1 MEKNLKE
8 LWVEKYRPKTVDGYV
23 FRDDEQRA
31 QVSEWIKSGSIPHIL
46 LSGSPGVGKTTLAK
60 LLIHELGVTG
70 HDVMELNASRERGID
85 VIRNRV
91 TNFAGTI
98 PFGSFK
104 VVLLD
109 EADYMTPDA
118 QAVMRGVMEEFSDN
132 CRFIMTCNYPN
143 KIIPAL
149 HSRSQGIHIPKL
161 DRVAFTERVATILI
175 TEGIELDID
184 TLDSYVAASYPD
196 LRKCLNSVQQN
207 AIDGVL
213 RKPSERSVDTSDY
226 KLKAVDLFKAGKIVE
241 ARRVIVDNATVGDVD
256 EMFRWMYDNLTL
268 WSNTQDGQDSAIKI
282 IRNGLANHA
291 LVADVE
297 INLAATLVELTTI
310 EE

>member
-1 MEKNLKE
+1 MKE
-8 LWVEKYRPKTVDGYV
+8 LWVEKWRPKTVDGYV
-23 FRDDEQRA
+23 FRDDDQRK
-31 QVSEWIKSGSIPHIL
+31 QVMEWIKSGSIPHIL
-46 LSGSPGVGKTTLAK
+46 LSGNPGVGKTTLAK
-60 LLIHELGVTG
+60 LLINELGIIK
-70 HDVMELNASRERGID
+70 HDVLELNASRERGID
-85 VIRNRV
+85 IIRNRV

-149 HSRSQGIHIPKL
+149 HSRSQSIHIPKL
-161 DRVAFTERVATILI
+161 DRIAFTERVATVLI
-175 TEGIELDID
+175 EEGIDVDID
-184 TLDSYVAASYPD
+184 TLDSYVTATYPD

-207 AIDGVL
+207 AINGVL
-213 RKPSERSVDTSDY
+213 RRPSERSVDTSDY
-226 KLKAVDLFKAGKIVE
+226 KLKAVELFKTGKIIE
-241 ARRVIVDNATVGDVD
+241 ARRVIVDNATIGDVD
-256 EMFRWMYDNLTL
+256 EIFRWMYDNLSL
-268 WSNTQDGQDSAIKI
+268 WSNTQEGQDEAIKI
-282 IRNGLANHA
+282 ICNGLKNHA
-291 LVADVE
+291 LIADVE

-310 EE
+310 EK

>member
-1 MEKNLKE
+1 MKE
-8 LWVEKYRPKTVDGYV
+8 LWVEKYRPNTVDGYV

-31 QVSEWIKSGSIPHIL
+31 QVNSWIADKSIPHIL

-60 LLIHELGVTG
+60 LLIHELGVQG

-91 TNFAGTI
+91 TNFAGTMG
-98 PFGSFK
+98 FGGFK

-149 HSRSQGIHIPKL
+149 HSRCQSIHIPKL
-161 DRVAFTERVATILI
+161 ERVAFTERVATVLI
-175 TEGIELDID
+175 TEGVNLDLD
-184 TLDSYVAASYPD
+184 TLDSYVTATYPD

-207 AIDGVL
+207 SINGNL
-213 RKPSERSVDTSDY
+213 RKPSERAVDTSDY
-226 KLKAVDLFKAGKIVE
+226 KLKAVDLFKNGKIIE
-241 ARRVIVDNATVGDVD
+241 GRRCIVDNATVGDVD
-256 EMFRWMYDNLTL
+256 EMFRWMYDNLQL
-268 WSNTQDGQDSAIKI
+268 WSNSQEGQDEAIKI

-297 INLAATLVELTTI
+297 INLSATMVELTSI
-310 EE
+310 EV

>member
-1 MEKNLKE
+1 MKE
-8 LWVEKYRPKTVDGYV
+8 LWVEKYRPNTVDGYV
-23 FRDDEQRA
+23 FRDEEQRA
-31 QVSEWIKSGSIPHIL
+31 QVMEWIKSGSIPHIL
-46 LSGSPGVGKTTLAK
+46 LSGNPGVGKTTLAK
-60 LLIHELGVTG
+60 ILINALGVAK

-91 TNFAGTI
+91 TNFAGTV

-149 HSRSQGIHIPKL
+149 HSRSQSIHIPKL
-161 DRVAFTERVATILI
+161 DRVAFTERVATVLI
-175 TEGIELDID
+175 AESIEIDID

-207 AIDGVL
+207 SIDGIL
-213 RKPSERSVDTSDY
+213 RKPNDRSVDTSDY
-226 KLKAVDLFKAGKIVE
+226 KFKAVDLFKAGKIIE
-241 ARRVIVDNATVGDVD
+241 ARNVIVNNATVGDVD
-256 EMFRWMYDNLTL
+256 EMFRWMYDNLNL
-268 WSNTQDGQDSAIKI
+268 WSNSQDGQDEAIKI
-282 IRNGLANHA
+282 IRTGLANHA

-310 EE
+310 KE

>member
-1 MEKNLKE
+1 MKE
-8 LWVEKYRPKTVDGYV
+8 LWVEKYRPKTVEGYV

-31 QVSEWIKSGSIPHIL
+31 QINAWISDKSIPHIL

-60 LLIHELGVTG
+60 LLIHELGVQG

-85 VIRNRV
+85 VVRNRV
-91 TNFAGTI
+91 TNFAGTMG
-98 PFGSFK
+98 FGGFK

-149 HSRSQGIHIPKL
+149 HSRCQSIHIPKL
-161 DRVAFTERVATILI
+161 DRVAFTERVATVLI
-175 TEGIELDID
+175 TEGVELDLD
-184 TLDSYVAASYPD
+184 TLDSYVTAAYPD

-207 AIDGVL
+207 SIDNNL

-226 KLKAVDLFKAGKIVE
+226 KLKAVDLFKNGKIIDG
-241 ARRVIVDNATVGDVD
+241 RRCIVDNATVGDVD
-256 EMFRWMYDNLTL
+256 EMFRWMYDNLQL
-268 WSNTQDGQDSAIKI
+268 WSTTQEGQDEAIKI
-282 IRNGLANHA
+282 IRNGLANHT

-297 INLAATLVELTTI
+297 INLSATMVELTSI
-310 EE
+310 EA

>member
-1 MEKNLKE
+1 MKE
-8 LWVEKYRPKTVDGYV
+8 LWVEKYRPNTVDEYV
-23 FRDDEQRA
+23 FRDEDQRA
-31 QVSEWIKSGSIPHIL
+31 QVMEWVKSKSIPHII
-46 LSGSPGVGKTTLAK
+46 LSGGPGVGKTTLAK
-60 LLIHELGVTG
+60 ILINELGILA

-118 QAVMRGVMEEFSDN
+118 QAVMRGVMEEYSDN

-143 KIIPAL
+143 KIMPAL
-149 HSRSQGIHIPKL
+149 HSRSQSIHIPKL
-161 DRVAFTERVATILI
+161 DQVAFTERVATVLI
-175 TEGIELDID
+175 SEGVDLDID
-184 TLDSYVAASYPD
+184 TLDSYIVAAYPD

-207 AIDGVL
+207 SIDGAL
-213 RKPSERSVDTSDY
+213 RKPSERSVDTSDF
-226 KLKAVDLFKAGKIVE
+226 KLKAVELFKLGKIVE

-268 WSNTQDGQDSAIKI
+268 WSKSQEGQDRAIKV
-282 IRNGLANHA
+282 IRDGLVNHA

>member
-1 MEKNLKE
+1 MKN
-8 LWVEKYRPKTVDGYV
+8 LWVEQYRPNTVDGYV

-31 QVSEWIKSGSIPHIL
+31 QINQWIKSQSIPHIL

-60 LLIHELGVTG
+60 LLINELKIGG

-98 PFGSFK
+98 PFGNFK

-149 HSRSQGIHIPKL
+149 HSRCQSIHIPKL
-161 DRVAFTERVATILI
+161 DRTAFIERVATILI
-175 TEGIELDID
+175 QENVELDID

-207 AIDGVL
+207 AINGVL

-226 KLKAVDLFKAGKIVE
+226 KLKAVDLFKTGKIIE

-256 EMFRWMYDNLTL
+256 EMFRWMYDNLNL
-268 WSNTQDGQDSAIKI
+268 WSQDQDGQDEAIKI

-310 EE
+310 GE

>member
-1 MEKNLKE
+1 MKE
-8 LWVEKYRPKTVDGYV
+8 LWTERYRPKTVDGYV
-23 FRDDEQRA
+23 FRDQEQRA
-31 QVSEWIKSGSIPHIL
+31 QVMEWINNQSIPHII
-46 LSGSPGVGKTTLAK
+46 LSGGPGVGKTTLAK
-60 LLIHELGVTG
+60 LLIHELGILS

-109 EADYMTPDA
+109 EADYLTMDA
-118 QAVMRGVMEEFSDN
+118 QAVMRGVMEEYSDN

-143 KIIPAL
+143 KIMPAL
-149 HSRSQGIHIPKL
+149 HSRSQSIHIPKP
-161 DRVAFTERVATILI
+161 DRDSFIERVATILI
-175 TEGIELDID
+175 EENIQLDIE
-184 TLDSYVAASYPD
+184 TLDSYVAATYPD

-207 AIDGVL
+207 SINGVL
-213 RKPSERSVDTSDY
+213 QKPSERISDTSEY
-226 KLKAVDLFKAGKIVE
+226 KLKAVDLFKSGKIIE
-241 ARRVIVDNATVGDVD
+241 ARRVIVDNAVVGDVED
-256 EMFRWMYDNLTL
+256 MFRWMYDNLNL
-268 WSNTQDGQDSAIKI
+268 WSDSQEGQDEAIKI
-282 IRNGLANHA
+282 IRTGLANHA

-310 EE
+310 ES

>member
-1 MEKNLKE
+1 MHQ
-8 LWVEKYRPKTVDGYV
+8 LWVEKHRPKTVDNYV
-23 FRDDEQRA
+23 FRDNDQKS
-31 QVSEWIKSGSIPHIL
+31 QVLEWIKNQTIPHIL

-60 LLIHELGVTG
+60 LLINELGVLA

-98 PFGSFK
+98 PFGDFK

-161 DRVAFTERVATILI
+161 DRIAFIERVATILI
-175 TEGIELDID
+175 EENIQLDIE
-184 TLDSYVAASYPD
+184 TLDSYVAATYPD

-207 AIDGVL
+207 SINGAL
-213 RKPSERSVDTSDY
+213 QKPSERIADTSDY
-226 KLKAVDLFKAGKIVE
+226 KLKAVDLFKSGKIVE
-241 ARRVIVDNATVGDVD
+241 ARRVIVDNAVVGDVD
-256 EMFRWMYDNLTL
+256 EMFRWMYDNLNL
-268 WSNTQDGQDSAIKI
+268 WSNTTDGQDEAVKI

-291 LVADVE
+291 LVADIE
-297 INLAATLVELTTI
+297 INLAATLIELTTI
-310 EE
+310 ES

>member
-1 MEKNLKE
+1 MKE

-31 QVSEWIKSGSIPHIL
+31 QINAWISDKSIPHIL

-60 LLIHELGVTG
+60 LLIHELGVQG

-85 VIRNRV
+85 VVRNRV
-91 TNFAGTI
+91 TNFAGTMG
-98 PFGSFK
+98 FGGFK

-149 HSRSQGIHIPKL
+149 HSRCQSIHIPKL
-161 DRVAFTERVATILI
+161 DRVAFTERVATVLI
-175 TEGIELDID
+175 TEGVELDLD
-184 TLDSYVAASYPD
+184 TLDSYVTAAYPD

-207 AIDGVL
+207 SIDNNL

-226 KLKAVDLFKAGKIVE
+226 KLKAVDLFKNGKIIDG
-241 ARRVIVDNATVGDVD
+241 RRCIVDNATVGDVD
-256 EMFRWMYDNLTL
+256 EMFRWMYDNLQL
-268 WSNTQDGQDSAIKI
+268 WSTTQEGQDEAIKI
-282 IRNGLANHA
+282 IRNGLANHT

-297 INLAATLVELTTI
+297 INLSATMVELTSI
-310 EE
+310 EA

>member
-1 MEKNLKE
+1 MKE

-23 FRDDEQRA
+23 FRDEEQRA
-31 QVSEWIKSGSIPHIL
+31 QVMEWIKSGSIPHIL
-46 LSGSPGVGKTTLAK
+46 LSGNPGVGKTTLAK
-60 LLIHELGVTG
+60 LLINELGVLG
-70 HDVMELNASRERGID
+70 HDTMELNASRQRGID
-85 VIRNRV
+85 VIRDRV

-98 PFGSFK
+98 PFGEFK

-109 EADYMTPDA
+109 EADYLTPEA
-118 QAVMRGVMEEFSDN
+118 QAVMRGVMEEFADN

-149 HSRSQGIHIPKL
+149 HSRSQSIHIPKL
-161 DRVAFTERVATILI
+161 NRDSFTARVATVLV
-175 TEGIELDID
+175 EEDVDLDPD

-207 AIDGVL
+207 SIDGVL

-226 KLKAVDLFKAGKIVE
+226 KLKAVDLFKSGNIIKARQVIVE
-241 ARRVIVDNATVGDVD
+241 NATVGDVD
-256 EMFRWMYDNLTL
+256 EMFRWMYDNLNL
-268 WSNTQDGQDSAIKI
+268 WSTSQEGQDSAIKI

-310 EE
+310 KE

>member
-1 MEKNLKE
+1 MKN
-8 LWVEKYRPKTVDGYV
+8 LWVEQYRPNTVDGYV

-31 QVSEWIKSGSIPHIL
+31 QINEWIKSQSIPHIL

-60 LLIHELGVTG
+60 LLIHELEIGG

-98 PFGSFK
+98 PFGNFK

-149 HSRSQGIHIPKL
+149 HSRCQSIHIPKL
-161 DRVAFTERVATILI
+161 DRIAFVERVATILI
-175 TEGIELDID
+175 EENVELDID

-207 AIDGVL
+207 AINGVL
-213 RKPSERSVDTSDY
+213 RKPNERSVDTSDY
-226 KLKAVDLFKAGKIVE
+226 KLKAVDLFKTGKIIE

-256 EMFRWMYDNLTL
+256 EMFRWMYDNLNL
-268 WSNTQDGQDSAIKI
+268 WSQEQDGQDEAIKI

>member
-1 MEKNLKE
+1 MAVTE
-8 LWVEKYRPKTVDGYV
+8 LWVERYRPKTVDGYV
-23 FRDDEQRA
+23 FRDEEQRA
-31 QVSEWIKSGSIPHIL
+31 QIMGWIKAKSIPHII

-60 LLIHELGVTG
+60 VLINELGVER

-85 VIRNRV
+85 IIRNKV

-98 PFGSFK
+98 PFGTFK

-149 HSRSQGIHIPKL
+149 HSRSQSFHIPKP
-161 DRVAFTERVATILI
+161 DRVAFTERVATVLI
-175 TEGIELDID
+175 EEGIELDID
-184 TLDSYVAASYPD
+184 TLDSYVAATFPD

-207 AIDGVL
+207 SVDGRL
-213 RKPSERSVDTSDY
+213 RKPSEGIADTSEF
-226 KLKAVDLFKAGKIVE
+226 KLKMVDLFKAGKIQE
-241 ARRVIVDNATVGDVD
+241 GRRVAIENATTGDLE
-256 EMFRWMYDNLTL
+256 EMFRWMYDNLSL
-268 WSNTQDGQDSAIKI
+268 WSKTQEGQDRAVKI
-282 IRNGLANHA
+282 IRDGLVSHA
-291 LVADVE
+291 MVADVE

-310 EE
+310 DE

>member
-1 MEKNLKE
+1 MKE
-8 LWVEKYRPKTVDGYV
+8 LWVEKYRPNTVNGYV
-23 FRDDEQRA
+23 FRDEDQRA
-31 QVSEWIKSGSIPHIL
+31 QVMEWVNSKSIPHII
-46 LSGSPGVGKTTLAK
+46 LSGGPGVGKTTLAK
-60 LLIHELGVTG
+60 MLINELGILP

-85 VIRNRV
+85 IIRNRV

-109 EADYMTPDA
+109 EADYMTQDA
-118 QAVMRGVMEEFSDN
+118 QAVMRGVMEEYSDN

-143 KIIPAL
+143 KIMPAL
-149 HSRSQGIHIPKL
+149 HSRSQSIHIPKL
-161 DRVAFTERVATILI
+161 DRIAFTERVATVLI
-175 TEGIELDID
+175 EEGVELEID

-207 AIDGVL
+207 SIDGVL
-213 RKPSERSVDTSDY
+213 RRPSERSVDTSDY
-226 KLKAVDLFKAGKIVE
+226 KLKAVDLFKAGKIIE
-241 ARRVIVDNATVGDVD
+241 ARRVIIDNAVISDVD

-268 WSNTQDGQDSAIKI
+268 WSKSPEGQDRAIKV
-282 IRNGLANHA
+282 IRDGLVNHS

>member
-1 MEKNLKE
+1 MKE
-8 LWVEKYRPKTVDGYV
+8 LWVEKYRPNTVNGYV
-23 FRDDEQRA
+23 FRDEDQRA
-31 QVSEWIKSGSIPHIL
+31 QVMEWVNSKSIPHII
-46 LSGSPGVGKTTLAK
+46 LSGGPGVGKTTLAK
-60 LLIHELGVTG
+60 LLINELGILP
-70 HDVMELNASRERGID
+70 HDAMELNASRERGID
-85 VIRNRV
+85 IIRNRV

-109 EADYMTPDA
+109 EADYMTQDA
-118 QAVMRGVMEEFSDN
+118 QAVMRGVMEEYSDN

-143 KIIPAL
+143 KIMPAL
-149 HSRSQGIHIPKL
+149 HSRSQSIHIPKL
-161 DRVAFTERVATILI
+161 DRIAFTERVATVLI
-175 TEGIELDID
+175 EEGVELEID

-207 AIDGVL
+207 SIDGVL

-226 KLKAVDLFKAGKIVE
+226 KLKAVDLFKAGKIIE
-241 ARRVIVDNATVGDVD
+241 ARRVIIDNAVISDVD

-268 WSNTQDGQDSAIKI
+268 WSKSPEGQDRAIKV
-282 IRNGLANHA
+282 IRDGLVNHS

>member
-1 MEKNLKE
+1 MKE
-8 LWVEKYRPKTVDGYV
+8 LWTEKYRPRTVDGYV
-23 FRDDEQRA
+23 FRDEEQRA
-31 QVSEWIKSGSIPHIL
+31 QVMEWIKDKSIPHIL

-60 LLIHELGVTG
+60 MLINELGILP

-85 VIRNRV
+85 IIRNRV

-98 PFGSFK
+98 PFGTFK

-109 EADYMTPDA
+109 EADYMTHEA
-118 QAVMRGVMEEFSDN
+118 QAVMRGVMEEYSDN
-132 CRFIMTCNYPN
+132 CRFIMTCNLPN
-143 KIIPAL
+143 KIMPAI
-149 HSRSQGIHIPKL
+149 HSRSQGIHIAKL

-175 TEGIELDID
+175 EEGVDLDID

-207 AIDGVL
+207 TINGVL
-213 RKPSERSVDTSDY
+213 QKPSERSVSTEDF
-226 KLKAVDLFKAGKIVE
+226 KLKAVDLFKSGKIVE
-241 ARRVIVDNATVGDVD
+241 ARRVIVDNAIVTDVD
-256 EMFRWMYDNLTL
+256 DMFRWMYDNLNL
-268 WSNTQDGQDSAIKI
+268 WSSTQDGQDKAIMI

>member
-1 MEKNLKE
+1 MKE
-8 LWVEKYRPKTVDGYV
+8 LWVEKYRPKTVEGYV

-31 QVSEWIKSGSIPHIL
+31 QINAWISDKSIPHIL

-60 LLIHELGVTG
+60 LLIHELGVQG

-85 VIRNRV
+85 VVRNRV
-91 TNFAGTI
+91 TNFAGTMG
-98 PFGSFK
+98 FGGFK

-149 HSRSQGIHIPKL
+149 HSRCQSIHIPKL
-161 DRVAFTERVATILI
+161 DRVAFTERVATVLI
-175 TEGIELDID
+175 TEGVELDLD
-184 TLDSYVAASYPD
+184 TLDSYVTAAYPD

-207 AIDGVL
+207 SIDNSL

-226 KLKAVDLFKAGKIVE
+226 KLKAVDLFKNGKIIDG
-241 ARRVIVDNATVGDVD
+241 RRCIVDNATVGDVD
-256 EMFRWMYDNLTL
+256 EMFRWMYDNLQL
-268 WSNTQDGQDSAIKI
+268 WSTTQEGQDEAIKI
-282 IRNGLANHA
+282 IRNGLANHT

-297 INLAATLVELTTI
+297 INLSATMVELTSI
-310 EE
+310 EA

>member
-1 MEKNLKE
+1 MKE

-23 FRDDEQRA
+23 FRDDDQRA
-31 QVSEWIKSGSIPHIL
+31 QVMEWINSKSIPHII
-46 LSGSPGVGKTTLAK
+46 LSGGPGVGKTTLAK
-60 LLIHELGVTG
+60 LLINELGIIP

-98 PFGSFK
+98 PFGTFK

-109 EADYMTPDA
+109 EADYLTLDA
-118 QAVMRGVMEEFSDN
+118 QAVMRGVMEEFADN
-132 CRFIMTCNYPN
+132 CRFIFTCNYPN

-149 HSRSQGIHIPKL
+149 HSRSQNIHIPKL
-161 DRVAFTERVATILI
+161 DQLAFTERVATILI
-175 TEGIELDID
+175 TEGVDLDID
-184 TLDSYVAASYPD
+184 TLDSYVVAAYPD

-207 AIDGVL
+207 SIDSVL
-213 RKPSERSVDTSDY
+213 RKPNERGVDTSDY
-226 KLKAVDLFKAGKIVE
+226 KLKAVELFKGGKIIE
-241 ARRVIVDNATVGDVD
+241 ARRVIVENATVSDVD
-256 EMFRWMYDNLTL
+256 EMFRWMYDNLSL
-268 WSNTQDGQDSAIKI
+268 WSKSQEGQDRAIKA
-282 IRNGLANHA
+282 IRDGLVNHA

-297 INLAATLVELTTI
+297 INLAATLIELTTI

>member
-1 MEKNLKE
+1 MKE
-8 LWVEKYRPKTVDGYV
+8 LWVEKYRPNTVDGYV

-31 QVSEWIKSGSIPHIL
+31 QINAWISDKSIPHIL

-60 LLIHELGVTG
+60 LLIHELGVQG

-85 VIRNRV
+85 VVRNRV
-91 TNFAGTI
+91 TNFAGTMG
-98 PFGSFK
+98 FGGFK

-149 HSRSQGIHIPKL
+149 HSRCQSIHIPKL
-161 DRVAFTERVATILI
+161 DRVAFTERVATVLI
-175 TEGIELDID
+175 TEGVELDLD
-184 TLDSYVAASYPD
+184 TLDSYVTAAYPD

-207 AIDGVL
+207 SIDNSL

-226 KLKAVDLFKAGKIVE
+226 KLKAVDLFKNGKIIDG
-241 ARRVIVDNATVGDVD
+241 RRCIVDNATVGDVD
-256 EMFRWMYDNLTL
+256 EMFRWMYDNLQL
-268 WSNTQDGQDSAIKI
+268 WSTTQEGQDEAIKI
-282 IRNGLANHA
+282 IRNGLANHT

-297 INLAATLVELTTI
+297 INLSATMVELTSI
-310 EE
+310 ED

>member
-1 MEKNLKE
+1 MKE

-23 FRDDEQRA
+23 FRDDDQRA
-31 QVSEWIKSGSIPHIL
+31 QVMEWINSKSIPHII
-46 LSGSPGVGKTTLAK
+46 LSGGPGVGKTTLAK
-60 LLIHELGVTG
+60 LLINELGIIP

-98 PFGSFK
+98 PFGTFK

-109 EADYMTPDA
+109 EADYLTLDA
-118 QAVMRGVMEEFSDN
+118 QAVMRGVMEEFADN
-132 CRFIMTCNYPN
+132 CRFIFTCNYPN

-149 HSRSQGIHIPKL
+149 HSRSQNIHIPKL
-161 DRVAFTERVATILI
+161 DQLAFTERVATILI
-175 TEGIELDID
+175 TEGVDLDID
-184 TLDSYVAASYPD
+184 TLDSYVVAAYPD

-207 AIDGVL
+207 SIDNVL
-213 RKPSERSVDTSDY
+213 RKPNERGVDTSDY
-226 KLKAVDLFKAGKIVE
+226 KLKAVELFKGGKIIE
-241 ARRVIVDNATVGDVD
+241 ARRVIVENATVSDVD
-256 EMFRWMYDNLTL
+256 EMFRWMYDNLSL
-268 WSNTQDGQDSAIKI
+268 WSKSQEGQDRAIKA
-282 IRNGLANHA
+282 IRDGLVNHA

-297 INLAATLVELTTI
+297 INLAATLIELTTI

>member
-1 MEKNLKE
+1 MKN
-8 LWVEKYRPKTVDGYV
+8 LWVEQYRPNTVDGYV

-31 QVSEWIKSGSIPHIL
+31 QINQWIKSQSIPHIL

-60 LLIHELGVTG
+60 LLINELKIGG

-98 PFGSFK
+98 PFGNFK

-149 HSRSQGIHIPKL
+149 HSRCQSIHIPKL
-161 DRVAFTERVATILI
+161 DRIAFVERVATILI
-175 TEGIELDID
+175 EENVELDID

-213 RKPSERSVDTSDY
+213 RKPNERSVDTSDY
-226 KLKAVDLFKAGKIVE
+226 KLKAVDLFKTGKIIE

-256 EMFRWMYDNLTL
+256 EMFRWMYDNLNL
-268 WSNTQDGQDSAIKI
+268 WSQDQDGQDEAIKI

-310 EE
+310 GE

>member
-1 MEKNLKE
+1 MKN
-8 LWVEKYRPKTVDGYV
+8 LWVEQYRPNTVDGYV

-31 QVSEWIKSGSIPHIL
+31 QINQWIKSQSIPHIL

-60 LLIHELGVTG
+60 LLINELKIGG

-98 PFGSFK
+98 PFGNFK

-149 HSRSQGIHIPKL
+149 HSRCQSIHIPKL
-161 DRVAFTERVATILI
+161 DRIAFVERVATILI
-175 TEGIELDID
+175 EENVELDID

-213 RKPSERSVDTSDY
+213 RKPNERSVDTSDY
-226 KLKAVDLFKAGKIVE
+226 KLKAVDLFKTGKIIE

-256 EMFRWMYDNLTL
+256 EMFRWMYDNLNL
-268 WSNTQDGQDSAIKI
+268 WSQEQDGQDEAIKI

>member
-1 MEKNLKE
+1 MKE

-23 FRDDEQRA
+23 FRDDDQRA
-31 QVSEWIKSGSIPHIL
+31 QVMEWINSKSIPHII
-46 LSGSPGVGKTTLAK
+46 LSGGPGVGKTTLAK
-60 LLIHELGVTG
+60 LLINELGIIP

-98 PFGSFK
+98 PFGTFK

-109 EADYMTPDA
+109 EADYLTLDA
-118 QAVMRGVMEEFSDN
+118 QAVMRGVMEEFADN
-132 CRFIMTCNYPN
+132 CRFIFTCNYPN

-149 HSRSQGIHIPKL
+149 HSRSQNIHIPKL
-161 DRVAFTERVATILI
+161 DQLAFTERVATILI
-175 TEGIELDID
+175 TEGVDLDID
-184 TLDSYVAASYPD
+184 TLDSYVVAAYPD

-207 AIDGVL
+207 SIDGVL
-213 RKPSERSVDTSDY
+213 RKPNERGVDTSDY
-226 KLKAVDLFKAGKIVE
+226 KLKAVELFKGGKIIE
-241 ARRVIVDNATVGDVD
+241 ARRVIVENATVSDVD
-256 EMFRWMYDNLTL
+256 EMFRWMYDNLSL
-268 WSNTQDGQDSAIKI
+268 WSKSQEGQDRAIKA
-282 IRNGLANHA
+282 IRDGLVNHA

-297 INLAATLVELTTI
+297 INLAATLIELTTI

>member
-1 MEKNLKE
+1 M
-8 LWVEKYRPKTVDGYV
+8 
-23 FRDDEQRA
+23 
-31 QVSEWIKSGSIPHIL
+31 
-46 LSGSPGVGKTTLAK
+46 
-60 LLIHELGVTG
+60 LINELGVQG
-70 HDVMELNASRERGID
+70 HDVMILNASRERGID
-85 VIRNRV
+85 VFRDRV
-91 TNFAGTI
+91 SNFAGTI
-98 PFGSFK
+98 PFGEFK

-109 EADYMTPDA
+109 EADHMTPDA
-118 QAVMRGVMEEFSDN
+118 QASMRGIMEEFSDN

-175 TEGIELDID
+175 EEGVELDID

-226 KLKAVDLFKAGKIVE
+226 KLKAVDLFKSGNIVE
-241 ARRVIVDNATVGDVD
+241 ARRLIVNNATVGDID
-256 EMFRWMYDNLTL
+256 EMFRWMYDNLNL
-268 WSNTQDGQDSAIKI
+268 WSNTQEGQDEAIKI
-282 IRNGLANHA
+282 IRTGLANHA

-310 EE
+310 E

>member
-1 MEKNLKE
+1 MKE
-8 LWVEKYRPKTVDGYV
+8 LWVEKYRPKTVEGYV

-31 QVSEWIKSGSIPHIL
+31 QINAWISDKSIPHIL
-46 LSGSPGVGKTTLAK
+46 LTGSPGVGKTTLAK
-60 LLIHELGVTG
+60 LLIHELGVQG

-85 VIRNRV
+85 VVRNRV
-91 TNFAGTI
+91 TNFAGTMG
-98 PFGSFK
+98 FGGFK

-149 HSRSQGIHIPKL
+149 HSRCQSIHIPKL
-161 DRVAFTERVATILI
+161 DRVAFTERVATVLI
-175 TEGIELDID
+175 TEGVELDLD
-184 TLDSYVAASYPD
+184 TLDSYVTAAYPD

-207 AIDGVL
+207 SIDNSL

-226 KLKAVDLFKAGKIVE
+226 KLKAVDLFKNGKIIDG
-241 ARRVIVDNATVGDVD
+241 RRCIVDNATVGDVD
-256 EMFRWMYDNLTL
+256 EMFRWMYDNLQL
-268 WSNTQDGQDSAIKI
+268 WSTTQEGQDEAIKI
-282 IRNGLANHA
+282 IRNGLANHT

-297 INLAATLVELTTI
+297 INLSATMVELTSI
-310 EE
+310 EA

>member
-1 MEKNLKE
+1 MKE
-8 LWVEKYRPKTVDGYV
+8 LWVEKYRPKTADEYV

-31 QVSEWIKSGSIPHIL
+31 QIQQWIKEKSIPHIL

-60 LLIHELGVTG
+60 MLINELNIGG

-98 PFGSFK
+98 PFGDFK

-143 KIIPAL
+143 KILPAL
-149 HSRSQGIHIPKL
+149 HSRSQSIHIPKL
-161 DRVAFTERVATILI
+161 IKNDFLARVAEILV
-175 TEGIELDID
+175 TEGVDLDAD
-184 TLDSYVAASYPD
+184 TLDSYIAASYPD
-196 LRKCLNSVQQN
+196 LRKCLNTVQQN
-207 AIDGVL
+207 SIDGVL
-213 RKPSERSVDTSDY
+213 RKPSERATDTSDW
-226 KLKAVDLFKAGKIVE
+226 KLKAVDLFKAGKVIDARKAIVSN
-241 ARRVIVDNATVGDVD
+241 AVIGDVD
-256 EMFRWMYDNLTL
+256 EMYRWMYDNLDL
-268 WSNTQDGQDSAIKI
+268 WSDSDNGQDEAIKI
-282 IRNGLANHA
+282 IRDGLANHA

-297 INLAATLVELTTI
+297 INLSATLVELTTI
-310 EE
+310 ED

>member
-1 MEKNLKE
+1 MKE
-8 LWVEKYRPKTVDGYV
+8 LWVEKYRPNTVNGYV
-23 FRDDEQRA
+23 FRDEDQRA
-31 QVSEWIKSGSIPHIL
+31 QVMEWVNSKSIPHII
-46 LSGSPGVGKTTLAK
+46 LSGGPGVGKTTLAK
-60 LLIHELGVTG
+60 LLINELGILQ

-85 VIRNRV
+85 IIRNRV
-91 TNFAGTI
+91 TNFAGTV

-109 EADYMTPDA
+109 EADYMTHDA
-118 QAVMRGVMEEFSDN
+118 QAVMRGVMEEYSDN

-143 KIIPAL
+143 KIMLAL
-149 HSRSQGIHIPKL
+149 HSRSQSIHIPKL
-161 DRVAFTERVATILI
+161 DRVAFTERVATVLI
-175 TEGIELDID
+175 EESVGLDID

-207 AIDGVL
+207 SIDGEL

-226 KLKAVDLFKAGKIVE
+226 KLKAVDLFKAGKIIE
-241 ARRVIVDNATVGDVD
+241 ARRVIVDNAVIGDVD

-268 WSNTQDGQDSAIKI
+268 WSKSQQGQDRAIKA
-282 IRNGLANHA
+282 IRDGLVNHS

-297 INLAATLVELTTI
+297 INLAATLIELTTI

>member
-1 MEKNLKE
+1 MKN
-8 LWVEKYRPKTVDGYV
+8 LWVEQYRPNTVDGYV

-31 QVSEWIKSGSIPHIL
+31 QINEWIKTKSIPHIL

-60 LLIHELGVTG
+60 LLINELDVQG
-70 HDVMELNASRERGID
+70 HDTLVLNASRERGID
-85 VIRNRV
+85 VFRDRV

-98 PFGSFK
+98 PFGDFK

-109 EADYMTPDA
+109 EADHMTPDA
-118 QAVMRGVMEEFSDN
+118 QASMRGIMEEFADN

-149 HSRSQGIHIPKL
+149 HSRCQGIHIPKL
-161 DRVAFTERVATILI
+161 DRVAFAERVATILI
-175 TEGIELDID
+175 QENVQLDID

-207 AIDGVL
+207 SIDGVL

-226 KLKAVDLFKAGKIVE
+226 KLKAVDLFKTGKIVE
-241 ARRVIVDNATVGDVD
+241 ARRIIVNNATVGDVD
-256 EMFRWMYDNLTL
+256 EMFRWMYDNLNL
-268 WSNTQDGQDSAIKI
+268 WSQSQDGQDEAIKI

-310 EE
+310 GD

>member
-1 MEKNLKE
+1 MKN
-8 LWVEKYRPKTVDGYV
+8 LWVEQYRPNTVDGYV

-31 QVSEWIKSGSIPHIL
+31 QINEWIKTKSIPHIL

-60 LLIHELGVTG
+60 LLINELDVQG
-70 HDVMELNASRERGID
+70 HDTLVLNASRERGID
-85 VIRNRV
+85 VFRDRV

-98 PFGSFK
+98 PFGDFK

-109 EADYMTPDA
+109 EADHMTPDA
-118 QAVMRGVMEEFSDN
+118 QASMRGIMEEFADN

-149 HSRSQGIHIPKL
+149 HSRCQGIHIPKL
-161 DRVAFTERVATILI
+161 DRVAFAERVATILI
-175 TEGIELDID
+175 QENVQLDID

-207 AIDGVL
+207 SIDGVL

-226 KLKAVDLFKAGKIVE
+226 KLKAVDLFKTGKIVE
-241 ARRVIVDNATVGDVD
+241 ARRIIVNNATVGDVD
-256 EMFRWMYDNLTL
+256 EMFRWMYDNLNL
-268 WSNTQDGQDSAIKI
+268 WSQSQDGQDEAIKI

-310 EE
+310 E

>member
-1 MEKNLKE
+1 MKN
-8 LWVEKYRPKTVDGYV
+8 LWVEQYRPNTVDGYV

-31 QVSEWIKSGSIPHIL
+31 QINQWIKSQSIPHIL

-60 LLIHELGVTG
+60 LLINELKIGG

-149 HSRSQGIHIPKL
+149 HSRCQSIHIPKL
-161 DRVAFTERVATILI
+161 DRIAFVERVATILI
-175 TEGIELDID
+175 EENVELDID

-213 RKPSERSVDTSDY
+213 RKPNERSVDTSDY
-226 KLKAVDLFKAGKIVE
+226 KLKAVDLFKTGKIIE

-256 EMFRWMYDNLTL
+256 EMFRWMYDNLNL
-268 WSNTQDGQDSAIKI
+268 WSQEQDGQDEAIKI

-310 EE
+310 GE

>member
-1 MEKNLKE
+1 MKE
-8 LWVEKYRPKTVDGYV
+8 LWVEKYRPNTVNGYV
-23 FRDDEQRA
+23 FRDEDQRA
-31 QVSEWIKSGSIPHIL
+31 QVMEWVNSKSIPHII
-46 LSGSPGVGKTTLAK
+46 LSGGPGVGKTTLAK
-60 LLIHELGVTG
+60 LLINELGILQ

-85 VIRNRV
+85 IIRNRV
-91 TNFAGTI
+91 TNFAGTV

-109 EADYMTPDA
+109 EADYMTQDA
-118 QAVMRGVMEEFSDN
+118 QAVMRGVMEEYSDN

-143 KIIPAL
+143 KIMPAL
-149 HSRSQGIHIPKL
+149 HSRSQSIHIPKL
-161 DRVAFTERVATILI
+161 DRVAFTERVATVLI
-175 TEGIELDID
+175 EESVSLDID

-207 AIDGVL
+207 SIDGEL

-226 KLKAVDLFKAGKIVE
+226 KLKAVDLFKAGKIIE
-241 ARRVIVDNATVGDVD
+241 ARRVIVDNAVIGDVD

-268 WSNTQDGQDSAIKI
+268 WSKSQQGQDRAIKA
-282 IRNGLANHA
+282 IRDGLVNHS

-297 INLAATLVELTTI
+297 INLAATLIELTTI